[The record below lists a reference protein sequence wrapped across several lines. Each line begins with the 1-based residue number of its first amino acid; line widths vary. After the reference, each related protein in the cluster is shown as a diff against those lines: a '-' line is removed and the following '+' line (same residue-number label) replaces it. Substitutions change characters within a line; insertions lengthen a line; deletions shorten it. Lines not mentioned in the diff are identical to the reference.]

1 MTTDPKAPYPSLTD
15 LSEAFG
21 QKTLKPSDVVEIQL
35 DRIAER
41 DPVLG
46 SFQAIY
52 ADDAMRAAKA
62 ADSAIEAGH
71 RIGPFHGISFAL
83 KDIFDV
89 DGRVTACGSLALKNR
104 ISDRSGTLVRRLM
117 AAGGIL
123 LGKTKTV
130 ECALGGWGTNQR
142 MGTPRNPWDLDT
154 ARVPGG
160 SSAGSGVAVAS
171 DLVTCATGTD
181 TGGSVRLPAAYCG
194 LTGLKV
200 SKNYL
205 PTDGIYPLSHTLD
218 TPGPMA
224 RSVADVALMLAVMRG
239 AEAWAIDQDMK
250 NGQGLFAFQR
260 ASVRGLKLGII
271 DNSERQVCD
280 ADMLKSYDAAVDRLA
295 SLGAEIA
302 VFSAPDRYRDLAD
315 ANGAI
320 TIFEGY
326 GYHKALYEV
335 AQNPMDEDVRKRM
348 LTGRGMTAESHASNL
363 RQKTTTQTRFQAAM
377 SGFDALLTPTVT
389 QAAPKLSDIDQDI
402 SPGHFTRP
410 FNYLDMAALSLPM
423 APTPQGLPTSL
434 QIVTRAGHE
443 TLSLQI
449 GAAFE
454 AALGPRHQPDLSA
467 L

>member
-1 MTTDPKAPYPSLTD
+1 MTTNPTAPAPSLTA

-21 QKTLKPSDVVEIQL
+21 RKTLKPSDVVEAQL
-35 DRIAER
+35 KRIAKR

-46 SFQAIY
+46 SYQAVY
-52 ADDAMRAAKA
+52 ADDAMQAAKA
-62 ADSAIEAGH
+62 ADLAIAAGH

-89 DGRVTACGSLALKNR
+89 DGRVTACGSLALQDR
-104 ISDRSGTLVRRLM
+104 ISEQSGTLVRRLI

-200 SKNYL
+200 SKDYL

-224 RSVADVALMLAVMRG
+224 RSVADVALMLAVLRG
-239 AEAWAIDQDMK
+239 TEGWAIDQDLQ
-250 NGQGLFAFQR
+250 NGHGLFAFHGAGVQ
-260 ASVRGLKLGII
+260 GLKLGIL
-271 DNSERQVCD
+271 DDSERQVCD
-280 ADMLKSYDAAVDRLA
+280 AEMLKNYDAAVDILA
-295 SLGAEIA
+295 SLGAQIA
-302 VFSAPDRYRDLAD
+302 VFNAPERYCDLAD

-348 LTGRGMTAESHASNL
+348 LAGRGMTAESHALNL
-363 RQKTTTQTRFQAAM
+363 SQKTDTQDQFRAAM
-377 SGFDALLTPTVT
+377 IGFDALLTPTVA

-423 APTPQGLPTSL
+423 APTLQGLPTSL

-443 TLSLQI
+443 PLSLQI
-449 GAAFE
+449 GAAYE
-454 AALGPRHQPDLSA
+454 AALGPWRQPDLSA